1 MATEFLLK
9 DDTGKTRAWLVVR
22 EDGPGLHLLDETG
35 KRRAMLTVTKD
46 GPALVLLDE
55 TGKVIR
61 SYP

>member
-1 MATEFLLK
+1 
-9 DDTGKTRAWLVVR
+9 VR
-22 EDGPGLHLLDETG
+22 EDGPRLDLLDETG